1 MASNDRVETLIRKF
15 AADLQ
20 IVIREQLS
28 SEVTSA
34 VQGALGGK
42 PARGGNGRAS
52 AGALGKRSPEQIAKQ
67 AEKIFAFIKANPD
80 QRAEQIARANKMST
94 AELVLPIKRLL
105 EEKKIKSSGK
115 ARGTTYAVTK

>member
-1 MASNDRVETLIRKF
+1 MASNDRVESLIRKF

-28 SEVTSA
+28 SDVTSA

-42 PARGGNGRAS
+42 PARGGNGRVATV
-52 AGALGKRSPEQIAKQ
+52 LGKRTPEQIGKQ
-67 AEKIFAFIKANPD
+67 AEKIYAFIKANAD

>member
-1 MASNDRVETLIRKF
+1 MASNDRVEVLIRKF

-28 SEVTSA
+28 TEVTAA

-42 PARGGNGRAS
+42 AVRSGGRAAS
-52 AGALGKRSPEQIAKQ
+52 VLGKRTPEQIDKQ
-67 AEKIFAFIKANPD
+67 AEKIYAFIKANAD
-80 QRAEQIARANKMST
+80 QRAEQIARASKMTT

-105 EEKKIKSSGK
+105 EEKKIKASGK
-115 ARGTTYAVTK
+115 ARGTTYATVK